1 MSALITLTTDF
12 GLEDGYVGTMKGV
25 ILGINPRAVIVDLCH
40 EIAPQNV
47 REAAYVLYTAYRYFP
62 PRTVH
67 VVVVDPGVGSER
79 RAIALR
85 TRQAVF
91 VAPDNGVLS
100 YIAAQE
106 EILGIVHLTNA
117 RYWLAEVSSTFHG
130 RDIFAP
136 VAGHLSRG
144 VPFSELGQPIH
155 DIVLLPL
162 SQPESHPDGTLGG
175 HILHV
180 DRFGNCITDV
190 RAEHLPPDGP
200 PTVEVAG
207 RRIMGVRPTYAVGE
221 EGHLLALIS
230 SEGYLEIAVRGGSA
244 AQALGAK
251 AGDEV
256 IVRPGEGR
264 REGSNPGRLNADLWG
279 KL

>member
-25 ILGINPRAVIVDLCH
+25 ILGINPQAVIVDLSH
-40 EIAPQNV
+40 EIAPQDV

-67 VVVVDPGVGSER
+67 LVVVDPGVGSER

-100 YIAAQE
+100 YVVAQE
-106 EILGIVHLTNA
+106 EILGIVHLTNP
-117 RYWLAEVSSTFHG
+117 RYWLAEVSTTFHG

-155 DIVLLPL
+155 DIVTFPP
-162 SQPESHPDGTLGG
+162 SQPEARPDGTLVG

-190 RAEHLPPDGP
+190 RAERLPAEGP
-200 PTVEVAG
+200 LTVEVAG
-207 RRIMGVRPTYAVGE
+207 RRIAGLSPTYAAGE
-221 EGHLLALIS
+221 EGALMALIGS
-230 SEGYLEIAVRGGSA
+230 VGHLEIAVRGGSA
-244 AQALGAK
+244 AQTLGAK

-256 IVRPGEGR
+256 IVRPGER
-264 REGSNPGRLNADLWG
+264 RHETAG
-279 KL
+279 

>member
-12 GLEDGYVGTMKGV
+12 GLQDGYVGTMKGV
-25 ILGINPRAVIVDLCH
+25 ILGINPQATIVDLCH
-40 EIAPQNV
+40 DIAPQDV
-47 REAAYVLYTAYRYFP
+47 REAAYVLYTAYHHFP

-100 YIAAQE
+100 YVVAQA
-106 EILGIVHLTNA
+106 EILGIVHLTNP
-117 RYWLAEVSSTFHG
+117 RYWLAEVSATFHG

-162 SQPESHPDGTLGG
+162 PQPKARPDGTLIG

-190 RAEHLPPDGP
+190 RAERLPTEGP
-200 PTVEVAG
+200 LTVEVAG
-207 RRIMGVRPTYAVGE
+207 RRIVGLSPTYASGE
-221 EGHLLALIS
+221 EGEFVTLIG
-230 SEGYLEIAVRGGSA
+230 SEGHLEIAVRGGSA
-244 AQALGAK
+244 AQALGAR
-251 AGDEV
+251 AGDEIV
-256 IVRPGEGR
+256 VRPG
-264 REGSNPGRLNADLWG
+264 
-279 KL
+279 